1 MNENKLLGTKS
12 KQIFNA
18 LKLLVTPF
26 FSRFVKQLK
35 EHDKLK
41 SDDAENELL
50 KYIELNNAKLTNM
63 VIKEFKDELKN
74 LKTIINKMEKLEIIR
89 KQEINEIINQRKRRF
104 NQLNDEIIDILVN
117 LEF

>member
-89 KQEINEIINQRKRRF
+89 KQEINEIINARKKK
-104 NQLNDEIIDILVN
+104 V
-117 LEF
+117 